1 MEAVKVAFSFLLG
14 AYATLFWA
22 LWRLRGREVPE
33 GAVVGY
39 ALLMLMGGVL
49 GVVAWAL
56 AR

>member
-1 MEAVKVAFSFLLG
+1 MSFGAIAAFFLG
-14 AYATLFWA
+14 AYAALLLA

-56 AR
+56 VR